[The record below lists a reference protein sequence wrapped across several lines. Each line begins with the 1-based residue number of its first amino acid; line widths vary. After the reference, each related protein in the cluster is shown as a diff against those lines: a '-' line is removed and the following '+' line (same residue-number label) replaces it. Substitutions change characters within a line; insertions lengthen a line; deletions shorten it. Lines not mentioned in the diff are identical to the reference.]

1 MASLITDEAR
11 QMIGERLSEPITATV
26 HREDAQRFA
35 LAADDRN
42 PIYFD
47 EAAAQAAGYRTL
59 VVPPTLLAWGL
70 MPPRPLEDLRED
82 GLYHLDG
89 RQVPLN
95 VNRMMAGGE
104 SWELLAP
111 VYVEDR
117 ITAETRLLSLEEKSG
132 RSGPFVVQT
141 AETTFTN
148 QDGEVVARQRAHG
161 IAR

>member
-1 MASLITDEAR
+1 MQR
-11 QMIGERLSEPITATV
+11 IGQLLSEPIRATI
-26 HREDAQRFA
+26 HAEDSQRFA

-70 MPPRPLEDLRED
+70 MPPRPLDDLRGD
-82 GLYHLDG
+82 GLYKGLG
-89 RQVPLN
+89 PPVRLN
-95 VNRMMAGGE
+95 VERAMAGGE
-104 SWELLAP
+104 SWQLLAP
-111 VYVEDR
+111 IHVEDT
-117 ITAETRLLSLEEKSG
+117 ITAETRLLSLEEKTG
-132 RSGPFVVQT
+132 RSGPFVLQT

-148 QDGEVVARQRAHG
+148 QDGVVVARQQAHG